1 MDIRYKLKNFTYF
14 LVKVRMAARESA
26 VEFWK
31 LYASDC
37 LQIRS
42 IKEVYLKYTDYCKQ
56 TERPALNEYIFR
68 EYIRKPTH
76 GKLRYKNSV

>member
-56 TERPALNEYIFR
+56 TERPALNEYAT
-68 EYIRKPTH
+68 KTQ
-76 GKLRYKNSV
+76 YKVQKSFIILYYK